1 MKNDKSFLKKEIL
14 IIFLWISL
22 WNLVSNCIETITDN
36 QKNLMIIYF
45 IMFIIALSCLL
56 LS

>member
-22 WNLVSNCIETITDN
+22 WNLVSNCIETITYN
-36 QKNLMIIYF
+36 QKYLMIIYF
-45 IMFIIALSCLL
+45 IIFIIALSCLL

>member
-1 MKNDKSFLKKEIL
+1 MKNNKSFLKKEIL
-14 IIFLWISL
+14 LIFLWISL

-36 QKNLMIIYF
+36 QKYIMTIYF
-45 IMFIIALSCLL
+45 LMFIIALSCLL